1 MSYFNHRCVR
11 GFIHENM
18 TCYSC
23 IIHIYSTNHSVFTS
37 SFLFEYWITYSYR
50 GVLSLTFREINL
62 LILIFPACN
71 LCTESWKRPYL
82 WYYKGDNGPGPF
94 MIIGNDLVR
103 YNLEKLTFIL
113 SNYQFYFFWQYLL
126 NILIFTIFPNLATV
140 RLGDIAKIAMLEDIT
155 KIMIIRGSKYI

>member
-1 MSYFNHRCVR
+1 
-11 GFIHENM
+11 
-18 TCYSC
+18 
-23 IIHIYSTNHSVFTS
+23 
-37 SFLFEYWITYSYR
+37 
-50 GVLSLTFREINL
+50 
-62 LILIFPACN
+62 
-71 LCTESWKRPYL
+71 
-82 WYYKGDNGPGPF
+82 